1 METVIHKMQLSLTSK
16 NFSSKI
22 TNDDDDDDG
31 KQPFIHFSSFC
42 PHSQVRYILFLLY
55 PCEDEKLELQQAN
68 FPLLTT
74 CETTWKEGSPPPTP
88 CDSLAWVLNTVK
100 LSYGK

>member
-22 TNDDDDDDG
+22 TNDDDDDG
-31 KQPFIHFSSFC
+31 KQPFIHFSSFR
-42 PHSQVRYILFLLY
+42 PHSQVWYIVLLLY
-55 PCEDEKLELQQAN
+55 PCEDEKLELKQAD

-74 CETTWKEGSPPPTP
+74 CDPPP
-88 CDSLAWVLNTVK
+88 
-100 LSYGK
+100 